1 MLSRSRFLPHRTC
14 FYALCL
20 ISKTPQGAT
29 ILLEAN
35 WTAVRHSL
43 EEKWPLA
50 IDPNLEPAD
59 EPPFTPVIEVPL
71 PPYELP
77 TPHRVLSYKD
87 FTADKT
93 TTTLPGR
100 VAALG
105 LDSHDLGGTKIQT
118 TRPSQLKSRSPREG
132 LRKSD
137 STKSEIILSSSERTY
152 GSLKRMSRHKRT
164 GGKEQPTGVIRGD
177 MRIQRRSQR
186 VRNGQVVRSR
196 PKSLNSEDFLDSPDE
211 KRK

>member
-1 MLSRSRFLPHRTC
+1 MSFLCPPHRTC

-29 ILLEAN
+29 VLLEAN

-50 IDPNLEPAD
+50 IDPNLE
-59 EPPFTPVIEVPL
+59 
-71 PPYELP
+71 
-77 TPHRVLSYKD
+77 S
-87 FTADKT
+87 TADKT

-105 LDSHDLGGTKIQT
+105 LDSHDQGGTKNQT
-118 TRPSQLKSRSPREG
+118 TRPSQLKPRSPREG
-132 LRKSD
+132 LRKSE

-164 GGKEQPTGVIRGD
+164 GGKERPTSVIRGD

-196 PKSLNSEDFLDSPDE
+196 PKSLNSEDFLDSPE
-211 KRK
+211 ERKR